1 MHFFLGALRV
11 NVHFTNYSPL
21 SIIGQLL
28 VTWYNAKYKQ
38 HYLFNFHFLFKKN
51 LMVTMRYN
59 NILSSRPLNTHL
71 YYFSLFFGPATVHCD
86 SDPIINFSTGATLDN
101 LVDAL
106 VKEMDHNGDGN
117 LDIDEVRDGL
127 LGQFA
132 GPGKYKPFLSSA
144 DFFSNQLF

>member
-1 MHFFLGALRV
+1 
-11 NVHFTNYSPL
+11 
-21 SIIGQLL
+21 
-28 VTWYNAKYKQ
+28 
-38 HYLFNFHFLFKKN
+38 
-51 LMVTMRYN
+51 MVTMRYN

-132 GPGKYKPFLSSA
+132 GPGKYKNSKYDQEIPQSQSA
-144 DFFSNQLF
+144 DNPVAPRGRAAQPSRDTRKTN